1 MLEISVSGL
10 IFIPANIDPLEKE
23 NSMFH
28 EGSFIKIM
36 FSQVTFIQIA
46 AKVLMIRKSLYL

>member
-10 IFIPANIDPLEKE
+10 IFIPVNIDPLEKE

-28 EGSFIKIM
+28 EGSFIQIM

-46 AKVLMIRKSLYL
+46 AKVLMIRKSIYL